1 MKGVT
6 MEPFLAQIMLF
17 GGTFEPDGWAFC
29 DGRLLKIQDN
39 TALFSL
45 LGTTFGGDGRITFG
59 LPDLRGRVPMHAGT
73 GPGLTPRQPGD
84 VLGSETVILSAD
96 EMPPHSHALA
106 TSSEQ
111 GDSNRA
117 GNAFLARALIY
128 SATGPAS
135 TALAPS
141 SIAPTGSGAPHANM
155 QPTLCINYIIALQ
168 GIYPPRS

>member
-1 MKGVT
+1 

-17 GGTFEPDGWAFC
+17 GGSFGPNGWAFR

-45 LGTTFGGDGRITFG
+45 LGTTFGCDGQITFG
-59 LPDLRGRVPMHAGT
+59 LPDLRGRVPMHAGA
-73 GPGLTPRQPGD
+73 GPGLTPRQPGET
-84 VLGSETVILSAD
+84 LGAGTVTLSAD
-96 EMPPHSHALA
+96 EMPPHSHAIA
-106 TSSEQ
+106 TSSEP

-135 TALAPS
+135 ATLDPGT
-141 SIAPTGSGAPHANM
+141 IAPTGSGAPHANM
-155 QPTLCINYIIALQ
+155 QPTLCITYIIALQ

>member
-1 MKGVT
+1 

-17 GGTFEPDGWAFC
+17 GGSFEPNGWAFC
-29 DGRLLKIQDN
+29 DGRLLQISDY

-45 LGTTFGGDGRITFG
+45 LGTTFGGDGRTTFG
-59 LPDLRGRVPMHAGT
+59 LPDLRGRVPMHAGA
-73 GPGLTPRQPGD
+73 GPGLTQRQPGEM
-84 VLGSETVILSAD
+84 LGFESVTLSAD
-96 EMPPHSHALA
+96 EMPSHSHAIA
-106 TSSEQ
+106 TSSEP

-141 SIAPTGSGAPHANM
+141 TIAPSGSGAPHANM
-155 QPTLCINYIIALQ
+155 QPTLCINYIIALE